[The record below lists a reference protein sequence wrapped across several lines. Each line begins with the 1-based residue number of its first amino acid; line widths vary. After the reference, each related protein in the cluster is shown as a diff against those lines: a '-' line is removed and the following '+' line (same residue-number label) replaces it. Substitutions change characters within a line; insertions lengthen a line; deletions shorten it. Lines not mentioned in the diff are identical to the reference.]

1 MLLRRV
7 PILACFRSSSA
18 RLGTVHAQPHPFAH
32 PKPYTLANPQPHAFT
47 HPQPDTLTNPQPYA
61 KPNAQSY
68 PYAHPCAHVSKTWT
82 LLPSMDL
89 N

>member
-82 LLPSMDL
+82 LLPSMDF